1 MGQPDTL
8 FTWSET
14 ARAEFDAL
22 VDGTNASER
31 FRLALA
37 QTIANG
43 WGSNRDKP
51 VWALAGTLALLGE
64 TGARLGSSLDFL
76 WMPAN
81 AVFAHL
87 ADCRHPAVSPNDGG
101 SFHLKLPGGGLL
113 FDRFRL
119 KLLQKY
125 LEFLISCDGFAH
137 SGEIAAL
144 LDACLRGGTSDKSAI
159 DTAVKSIAR
168 ILYRYRTTHFDDGHA
183 TSSFSIL
190 RAYLAGVGDTITDD
204 TVFDFWSA
212 EVNGHFK
219 TYQAS
224 FFALKDYVDAL
235 ADARSRAAMRRA
247 GEIDAPGVSA
257 ELAVD
262 FVDPFANEHDGGDD
276 EEGDGG
282 FDDVAD
288 AAEQAAAAFERGEE
302 AASAALKAIAAS
314 EVKLIKKREEM
325 LAAPVASAGSF
336 GCSLPFA
343 TLRLLAFHPIQ
354 SALSNSL
361 RTGKATLSLQERVT
375 CVEARRYGALMNEIG
390 ELETTMGEWLKIA
403 FAIRSEEATGNARAD
418 AVRAEGITL
427 LKSRRSQS
435 LARPREELAEAFA
448 AVERPLMALARS
460 LSAYR
465 AAVRARVRQDEAL
478 DAGFEAD
485 RARFAEQLRRL
496 YAG

>member
-1 MGQPDTL
+1 MHVP
-8 FTWSET
+8 
-14 ARAEFDAL
+14 
-22 VDGTNASER
+22 
-31 FRLALA
+31 RLLYRDSHVAVYA
-37 QTIANG
+37 GIGCG

-343 TLRLLAFHPIQ
+343 TLRLLAAFSPTRP
-354 SALSNSL
+354 S
-361 RTGKATLSLQERVT
+361 
-375 CVEARRYGALMNEIG
+375 IG
-390 ELETTMGEWLKIA
+390 
-403 FAIRSEEATGNARAD
+403 
-418 AVRAEGITL
+418 
-427 LKSRRSQS
+427 
-435 LARPREELAEAFA
+435 
-448 AVERPLMALARS
+448 
-460 LSAYR
+460 
-465 AAVRARVRQDEAL
+465 
-478 DAGFEAD
+478 
-485 RARFAEQLRRL
+485 
-496 YAG
+496 

>member
-14 ARAEFDAL
+14 ARTEFEAL

-64 TGARLGSSLDFL
+64 TGAGLSSALDFL

-81 AVFAHL
+81 DCFAHL
-87 ADCRHPAVSPNDGG
+87 GASRHPAVSANEGG
-101 SFHLKLPGGGLL
+101 SYHLKLPGGGLL
-113 FDRFRL
+113 LDRFRH

-125 LEFLISCDGFAH
+125 LEFLISCNGFGH
-137 SGEIAAL
+137 SEEVAGL
-144 LDACLRGGTSDKSAI
+144 LDACLKAGLTDKAAI
-159 DTAVKSIAR
+159 DTAVRSIAR
-168 ILYRYRTTHFDDGHA
+168 ILYRYRTEHFDDGHA
-183 TSSFSIL
+183 TSAFSIL

-204 TVFDFWSA
+204 TVFEFWSA
-212 EVNGHFK
+212 EANAHFK

-247 GEIDAPGVSA
+247 GEIDAPGISA

-262 FVDPFANEHDGGDD
+262 FVDPFDIEEDD
-276 EEGDGG
+276 LG
-282 FDDVAD
+282 DVAEE
-288 AAEQAAAAFERGEE
+288 AEQAAAAYQGGES
-302 AASAALKAIAAS
+302 AAAAALKAIAES
-314 EVKLIKKREEM
+314 DVKLIKKREEM
-325 LAAPVASAGSF
+325 LAAPIVSAGGF
-336 GCSLPFA
+336 GCSLPVA

-361 RTGKATLSLQERVT
+361 RTGKATLSLEERVT
-375 CVEARRYGALMNEIG
+375 CVEARRYGVLMGEIG
-390 ELETTMGEWLKIA
+390 ELETAMTEWLKIA
-403 FAIRSEEATGNARAD
+403 FAVRTEEATGNARAD
-418 AVRAEGITL
+418 AIRAEGVAL
-427 LKSRRSQS
+427 LKTRRSQS
-435 LARPREELAEAFA
+435 LARPREELGIAFA
-448 AVERPLMALARS
+448 AVERPLMALARA
-460 LSAYR
+460 LAEYR
-465 AAVRARVRQDEAL
+465 TAVRGRARRNEDL
-478 DAGFEAD
+478 DIGFEAD
-485 RARFAEQLRRL
+485 RSRFAEQLRRL

>member
-1 MGQPDTL
+1 
-8 FTWSET
+8 
-14 ARAEFDAL
+14 
-22 VDGTNASER
+22 
-31 FRLALA
+31 
-37 QTIANG
+37 
-43 WGSNRDKP
+43 
-51 VWALAGTLALLGE
+51 
-64 TGARLGSSLDFL
+64 
-76 WMPAN
+76 
-81 AVFAHL
+81 
-87 ADCRHPAVSPNDGG
+87 
-101 SFHLKLPGGGLL
+101 
-113 FDRFRL
+113 
-119 KLLQKY
+119 
-125 LEFLISCDGFAH
+125 
-137 SGEIAAL
+137 
-144 LDACLRGGTSDKSAI
+144 
-159 DTAVKSIAR
+159 
-168 ILYRYRTTHFDDGHA
+168 
-183 TSSFSIL
+183 
-190 RAYLAGVGDTITDD
+190 
-204 TVFDFWSA
+204 
-212 EVNGHFK
+212 
-219 TYQAS
+219 
-224 FFALKDYVDAL
+224 
-235 ADARSRAAMRRA
+235 MRRA

-262 FVDPFANEHDGGDD
+262 FVDPFANEHDGWDD